1 MIDVLTAE
9 QLSIWQQ
16 IIKVKDQAEFLND
29 TQIDQIYSL
38 SEGLPIEIQEW
49 VTEMLALQDFRK

>member
-1 MIDVLTAE
+1 MIDVLTEE

-16 IIKVKDQAEFLND
+16 IIKVKDEAEFLND
-29 TQIDQIYSL
+29 TQINHIYSL